1 MLLQFSNTLIYK
13 NVIFSRNTLS
23 RCTSSPKIELQ
34 QIWNICVNT
43 NKGSFCKTLVI
54 NLWMFFSRYSNV
66 INAICEVILENRI
79 LLQTSFLES
88 NELLKKWRWLY
99 FFVFLLLEKFQSK
112 SKINF
117 LFITCNCFLI
127 VLNPKFLHELANVGI
142 CSY

>member
-23 RCTSSPKIELQ
+23 RCTSSPIIELQ

-88 NELLKKWRWLY
+88 NESLKKGYDFTFYIFSILCSIYYASY
-99 FFVFLLLEKFQSK
+99 FILHKVLRQKF
-112 SKINF
+112 N
-117 LFITCNCFLI
+117 
-127 VLNPKFLHELANVGI
+127 
-142 CSY
+142 